1 MVNVSETTLRAR
13 LLLAKYQWLFA
24 LVAVALLVG
33 GIWLSYGVYAGEP
46 EVEEVPVTNEWS
58 IDGEFVHSAAVEE
71 ENEVFP
77 VGTVLANEPLY
88 YTSLSP
94 VVDGRYNASYAGT
107 EGEDVT
113 ITVTVDLLHRAVDDD
128 VEYWN
133 ESETLASES
142 GETVDPGEPVTA
154 DVSINVTT
162 LDERIGEIEES
173 LGASPGTTETVLAVE
188 TSYDGEFGGEGRE
201 ITRNEE
207 IEIDAGG
214 ETYSLQGGGFS
225 EEFEYET
232 GVETEEA
239 PPSRL
244 EAVVGP
250 LAAVVGAAALL
261 GLGLFRHRGLEP
273 TDADRE
279 WLAYRQD
286 LAEFDDLIT
295 RVELPEAA
303 LDRPEVP
310 VASLGQ
316 LSRFAIDVESAI
328 VEDRQRNQYVVR
340 DPELLY
346 VYTPPAEPTRG
357 EFGDTGTSAGDAD
370 SEGDDGDSILDGLLG
385 SGGGSPKST
394 AEDPEVGISDETTIS
409 DSEETEPALDDD
421 RRRGATASGS
431 DPETTG
437 AGESDDVTTYV
448 VMYDEDGDGEAQ
460 DEDGDGEAQDEDG
473 DGEGGKEDVDGEEVS
488 AEDAVDGEAK
498 DEDIDGRDR
507 EEEDADG
514 ERAESEDTGNREDED
529 TVGGEDEGEDAAG
542 GEAEAEDVDAEEAST
557 EDDHEGGGD
566 EKSKSA
572 SVSTEEDESTGAD

>member
-1 MVNVSETTLRAR
+1 VVDVSETSLRAR
-13 LLLAKYQWLFA
+13 LLLAKYQWLLA

-33 GIWLSYGVYAGEP
+33 GIWLSYGVHAGEP
-46 EVEEVPVTNEWS
+46 EVEQVTETNEWS
-58 IDGEFVHSAAVEE
+58 IDGEFGHSAVVEE
-71 ENEVFP
+71 ENEVFS
-77 VGTVLANEPLY
+77 VGTVLSDEPLY

-113 ITVTVDLLHRAVDDD
+113 VTVTVDLLHRAADDD

-133 ESETLASES
+133 ESETLATESED
-142 GETVDPGEPVTA
+142 GVGPDDPVVA

-162 LDERIGEIEES
+162 LDERIDEIEGS
-173 LGASPGTTETVLAVE
+173 LGASPGASETVLSVE
-188 TSYDGEFGGEGRE
+188 TSYEGEFGGEVRD
-201 ITRNEE
+201 ITRTEE
-207 IEIDAGG
+207 VEVDAGG

-232 GVETEEA
+232 GVEESEVPPEPIEA
-239 PPSRL
+239 GG
-244 EAVVGP
+244 GP
-250 LAAVVGAAALL
+250 LAALVGAAALL
-261 GLGLFRHRGLEP
+261 GLGLFRHRELEP
-273 TDADRE
+273 TEADRD

-328 VEDRQRNQYVVR
+328 VEDRQRNRYVVR

-346 VYTPPAEPTRG
+346 VYTPPAEPTGG

-370 SEGDDGDSILDGLLG
+370 SEADDDGSILDGLLG
-385 SGGGSPKST
+385 SGRGNPKST
-394 AEDPEVGISDETTIS
+394 AEDPEVGISDETTVS
-409 DSEETEPALDDD
+409 DSEEAKPTPDDD

-431 DPETTG
+431 DPGTTG

-448 VMYDEDGDGEAQ
+448 VMY

-488 AEDAVDGEAK
+488 AEDAVDGEAR
-498 DEDIDGRDR
+498 DEDIDGSERG
-507 EEEDADG
+507 EEDAD

-542 GEAEAEDVDAEEAST
+542 GEAEKEDVDAEEASA
-557 EDDHEGGGD
+557 EDDEGGGD
-566 EKSKSA
+566 EKSKPA
-572 SVSTEEDESTGAD
+572 SVSAEEDESTGAD